1 MNSDL
6 KIIKKK
12 YGEKMMHFCREF
24 FPTLLEKEGLLSSLL
39 LDNFNTSHNLYN
51 DLVENNLLG
60 EFKEYIYSLVDV
72 EHLDKEQDDIASPEE
87 LLASVGYDLYECQT
101 EEEIQSFRKY
111 YAPEEV
117 LCTFTNGNRL
127 DTCRVFFAIKK
138 NVDEIKREDF
148 KNPKRQDLYGT
159 SVISIQ
165 FEKLGGN
172 RLSIKNR
179 YNHTVNNP
187 DSTFSNNLDNIVPG
201 LTKSFEKYYGI
212 KQQYVNK
219 GFEIPSYTMASDG
232 KYYKYNYEIN
242 NIYYCPDNIIIKNG
256 NIEKLPKEKFLLFD
270 YFILDLKN
278 KIIKDCTY
286 EGTIYYT
293 EDGFIDSIGTIE
305 KIEILNCDLL
315 KKVLLYQEDGS
326 LITIILDKEN
336 NIVGLDNPYVKKV
349 PNDFLY
355 YNKKCKMIRL
365 ENTNIIGNYFM
376 YYNECIEKIFFENVE
391 QIGDYF
397 LSRNQICRQ
406 VVLPNVNILGFSFMY
421 KNINCNFVFMP
432 NLESVANNFMHYNKK
447 IQYIFLP
454 KLKEIPAYFLDNSLI
469 KILIIPKVTEI
480 WDNSILKNV
489 KYLYASNLTL
499 NNYNPFKSIFKNI
512 PYCYTPL
519 IPKCCNTT
527 DFLQDEEIV
536 DSIKLELKKKED
548 GK

>member
-24 FPTLLEKEGLLSSLL
+24 FSTLLEKEGLLSSLL
-39 LDNFNTSHNLYN
+39 LNNFNASHNLYN

-72 EHLDKEQDDIASPEE
+72 EHLEEKEENIASPEE
-87 LLASVGYDLYECQT
+87 LLGSVGYDLYECHT
-101 EEEIQSFRKY
+101 EKEIQSFKKY
-111 YAPEEV
+111 YAKGEE
-117 LCTFTNGNRL
+117 LCTFKGNRL
-127 DTCRVFFAIKK
+127 DTCLVFFAVKK

-179 YNHTVNNP
+179 YNHKVNNP

-336 NIVGLDNPYVKKV
+336 NIIGLDNPYVKEV
-349 PNDFLY
+349 SDYFLY
-355 YNKKCKMIRL
+355 NNKKCQTIKL
-365 ENTNIIGNYFM
+365 KNANIIGDYFM
-376 YYNECIEKIFFENVE
+376 YNNLCIEKIYFEKVE
-391 QIGDYF
+391 EIGEDF
-397 LSRNQICRQ
+397 LHKNQICQQ
-406 VVLPNVNILGFSFMY
+406 VFLTNTRIIGNSFMY
-421 KNINCNFVFMP
+421 
-432 NLESVANNFMHYNKK
+432 SNKK
-447 IQYIFLP
+447 EIKAFFL
-454 KLKEIPAYFLDNSLI
+454 KLKEIPAFFLFNSLI
-469 KILIIPKVTEI
+469 QTLIIPEVIEI
-480 WDNSILKNV
+480 GDIFILKDIQ
-489 KYLYASNLTL
+489 YLYAPNLML
-499 NNYNPFKSIFKNI
+499 DNYKDFKSIFEDI

-519 IPKCCNTT
+519 MPECCNTT
-527 DFLQDEEIV
+527 DFLQDEDIV
-536 DSIKLELKKKED
+536 DSIKLELKKNNNHLI
-548 GK
+548 

>member
-24 FPTLLEKEGLLSSLL
+24 FPTLLEKEELLSSLL
-39 LDNFNTSHNLYN
+39 LNNFNASHNLYN

-60 EFKEYIYSLVDV
+60 NFKAYIYSLVDV
-72 EHLDKEQDDIASPEE
+72 ENLDKEQDDIASPEE

-212 KQQYVNK
+212 KQRNINK

-232 KYYKYNYEIN
+232 KYYKYNYEIHN
-242 NIYYCPDNIIIKNG
+242 VYYCPNNIIIMNG
-256 NIEKLPKEKFLLFD
+256 KAGSLPKEKYLLFD
-270 YFILDLKN
+270 YFVLDLEN
-278 KIIKDCTY
+278 KKITSLID
-286 EGTIYYT
+286 
-293 EDGFIDSIGTIE
+293 DGFIDSIGKIE
-305 KIEILNCDLL
+305 KIEILNCDLI

-336 NIVGLDNPYVKKV
+336 NIIGLDNPYIKKV
-349 PNDFLY
+349 SDRFLHF
-355 YNKKCKMIRL
+355 NKKCRVISLK
-365 ENTNIIGNYFM
+365 NVNIIWDDFM
-376 YYNECIEKIFFENVE
+376 YNNECIEEIYFENVE
-391 QIGDYF
+391 QIGASF
-397 LSRNQICRQ
+397 LFKNKICQQ
-406 VVLPNVNILGFSFMY
+406 VILPKVSMIDHSFMY
-421 KNINCNFVFMP
+421 QNNNCDFIFMP
-432 NLESVANNFMHYNKK
+432 NLERVDNYFMYSNKK
-447 IQYIFLP
+447 EIKAFFQ
-454 KLKEIPAYFLDNSLI
+454 KLKELPVYFLPYSLK
-469 KILIIPKVTEI
+469 KILIIPEVTEI
-480 WDNSILKNV
+480 DYIYTLENGQ
-489 KYLYASNLTL
+489 YLYAPNLIVD
-499 NNYNPFKSIFKNI
+499 NYKDFKSIFESI

-519 IPKCCNTT
+519 MPECCNTT
-527 DFLQDEEIV
+527 DFLQDKEIV
-536 DSIKLELKKKED
+536 ESLKLGLSKR
-548 GK
+548 